1 MFSLRKTVLIKII
14 IENVFTSTIVL
25 EFVRVVQNQDLYLS
39 NMKGALILFFNET
52 VLKTTSR
59 FKVLPLLLFIT
70 KFVEK

>member
-1 MFSLRKTVLIKII
+1 MLIKII
-14 IENVFTSTIVL
+14 IENVFTSTTVL
-25 EFVRVVQNQDLYLS
+25 EFVRVIQNLHLS
-39 NMKGALILFFNET
+39 NIEGALILFFNET